1 MKITLQVNSH
11 ENFHP
16 LPFKTKNEDEKTFRV
31 SQHTS
36 SSSTSKGQVVEVMK
50 MIKIIES
57 SKVI

>member
-16 LPFKTKNEDEKTFRV
+16 LPKTKNEDEKTFRV